1 MIQRITRK
9 ECERGVALISTLLV
23 MTMLL
28 ALGMAIVLSS
38 TTDTVITKSHRIG
51 EEAFYAADTG
61 LSLARRALLT
71 ALSEEIGKIVAG
83 TATYGQSGSGYYLIG
98 ATPADGSF
106 PTVLVIPDPDDVP
119 AYQFYVNVY
128 ARAQQLVSSAA
139 ADTTYSTFKALNE
152 TSFIVVFRP
161 LAGTVDFSPV
171 PTDPSKAGEAIKLR
185 YSIQVTGT
193 TGAGGSSTV
202 DETGKI
208 SINLDLK
215 NTAAPGSPRNFS
227 FSGFGAFFD
236 NGDTA
241 ANSSLAAG
249 TFSGPVHTN
258 THFSFSSSR
267 NVAFRDA
274 VSQVDNYIRYDS
286 NDFAQGH
293 RSIPTADMTGID
305 ISSAGYQQTGIVPLP
320 ANNFSQEYA
329 VINGTGIT
337 NKKADGAPV
346 DPPAT
351 TPTDAGGNALLVIDA
366 SGHVTADALAANLRD
381 SSNKAGTVISA
392 KLNGGA
398 DAVYVSSGNGTTITG
413 AGIYVQGNVTDLQL
427 YSNLTDQVYV
437 IKQASGKITTVT
449 VSTLT
454 NKTTISDSSGKSA
467 TFTGVPTDKSDPAHV
482 QPGVSL
488 FVNGAI
494 NSLRGGFDSTTGKNV
509 AALASGTRVTITAQT
524 DITIT
529 GDLTY
534 ANAVVDSL
542 GLPVTN
548 YNAVQN
554 VLGLF
559 TGNGNVNLAPNSNYN
574 SDVALS
580 LQVHGAIVAFNSN
593 TADDAGGIQ
602 GSITYTGNDT
612 PSSSDKWT
620 LVGSRV
626 QSKIN
631 NIGYTNRNI
640 FFDPRFSGG
649 GFRPP
654 FFPGTTYSLGTVTV
668 PGIISITAVS
678 DAKPLGISWYR
689 EVN

>member
-1 MIQRITRK
+1 MTQRITTRK
-9 ECERGVALISTLLV
+9 GSERGVALISTLLV

-28 ALGMAIVLSS
+28 ALGIAIVLSS
-38 TTDTVITKSHRIG
+38 TTDTVTTKSHRVG
-51 EEAFYAADTG
+51 EQAFYAADTG

-71 ALSEEIGKIVAG
+71 ALSEEISKIVSG
-83 TATYGQSGSGYYLIG
+83 TATYGQSGSGYYLID

-106 PTVLVIPDPDDVP
+106 PTVLVIPDPDDFP

-128 ARAQQLVSSAA
+128 ARAQQLVASAV
-139 ADTTYSTFKALNE
+139 ADSTYSTFKTLND
-152 TSFIVVFRP
+152 TSFVVVFRP

-241 ANSSLAAG
+241 ANSYLAAG

-258 THFSFSSSR
+258 THFSFSSTHG
-267 NVAFRDA
+267 VAFRDA

-286 NDFAQGH
+286 TDFAQGH

-305 ISSAGYQQTGIVPLP
+305 IGSGGYKQTAIVPLP
-320 ANNFSQEYA
+320 PNNFSQEYA

-337 NKKADGAPV
+337 DKKSDGTPV

-351 TPTDAGGNALLVIDA
+351 TKDAGGNDILVIDA
-366 SGHVTADALAANLRD
+366 SGHVTADALAVNLRD
-381 SSNKAGTVISA
+381 SSNKAGTVTSA

-398 DAVYVSSGNGTTITG
+398 DGVYISSGNGTTITG

-454 NKTTISDSSGKSA
+454 NKTTISDSAGKSA
-467 TFTGVPTDKSDPAHV
+467 SFTGVPTDKSDPAHV
-482 QPGVSL
+482 QPGASL
-488 FVNGAI
+488 FVNGSI

-509 AALASGTRVTITAQT
+509 AALAAGTRVTITAQS

-534 ANAVVDSL
+534 ASAVVDSS

-559 TGNGNVNLAPNSNYN
+559 TGNGNVNLAPNSSYN
-574 SDVALS
+574 SDAALS
-580 LQVHGAIVAFNSN
+580 LQVHGAIVAFNGN
-593 TADDAGGIQ
+593 TADDAGSIE
-602 GSITYTGNDT
+602 GSITYTGSNT

-626 QSKIN
+626 QSNIN

-654 FFPGTTYSLGTVTV
+654 FFPGTTYSLGTLTV
-668 PGIISITAVS
+668 PGIITITAVS
-678 DAKPLGISWYR
+678 DARPLGISWYR